1 MFPIIA
7 TWHAVVCQRRRS
19 RWYCP
24 GADAQKTGVSTTS
37 EPVTYSTEPVN
48 AWPVRVSSCPQRLLL
63 RIIGIKHIFLVLE
76 TVLIADDRTG
86 DGDGTVCLS
95 SVFSVVLW
103 LTGSLRSNLLAAIGM
118 VGAKLSCGQF

>member
-1 MFPIIA
+1 
-7 TWHAVVCQRRRS
+7 
-19 RWYCP
+19 
-24 GADAQKTGVSTTS
+24 
-37 EPVTYSTEPVN
+37 
-48 AWPVRVSSCPQRLLL
+48 LLL